1 MLAYFGRWVS
11 MNELRH
17 VCGVSRDG
25 SNAADLKLYAERYGL
40 DLIGWRKSLNSLKS
54 MQLPV
59 ILHWNNSHFLV
70 LERIRGNRFYLN
82 DPAKGRW
89 VVDEDTMKRNYSHV
103 VLELT
108 PNESFQRVGK
118 PQNLLMQLI
127 PWMGAQRIRLFA
139 GALLGLLLVIP
150 LLGLPM
156 LLGVFID
163 QKLEQGGSYS
173 LLLVV
178 LGTLGV
184 ATSIFFLTWVQQRIF
199 LSAITRISITQASDF
214 VTRLLHLPVRFFT
227 QRLSGELTA
236 RTSLPDRI
244 AEASVTQLTRIPI
257 EMTMGLLFLAW
268 LAYFDLLIALAL
280 ISIAILNAAVVRIV
294 TLLKQFESHRW
305 LHHLGLLVGTSAG
318 GLRRLGGIRATGRVD
333 SFLALF
339 SGMQAE
345 ELKSRQRVE
354 EFTGVTNHLPIFF
367 VSLAGATVLGIG
379 AIRIL
384 AGELTLGEVVA
395 IYFVTSTFLVHIG
408 RLSETMGS
416 SQVLRTDFDRIEDV
430 TSAEVVYSDRDRKQT
445 ASSLATF
452 EGKVRLA
459 GKLELQNVSFGYN
472 PNEQPVLQH
481 IDFTINPGQLVAL
494 VGRSGTGKS
503 TLAALIAGLQQPW
516 DGHILFD
523 GRHRADIANDV
534 LVDSIAYVSQH
545 VHLFTGTIRE
555 NLTMWN
561 STIPDALFVKAARD
575 ALIHDEIAKRPL
587 HYESLVHERGS
598 NFSGGQGQRL
608 ELARGLVNKPSLLI
622 LDEATSDLDVAV
634 ELEILDNIRKR
645 GCSCLL
651 IAHRLSAIRDCDEI
665 LVLDD
670 NTIVQRGS
678 HDELIRDEN
687 GLYCRLASKS

>member
-1 MLAYFGRWVS
+1 

-25 SNAADLKLYAERYGL
+25 NNAADLKLFAERYGL
-40 DLIGWRKSLNSLKS
+40 DLTGWRKSLDGLKS
-54 MQLPV
+54 MRLPV
-59 ILHWNNSHFLV
+59 ILHWNDSHFLV

-89 VVDEDTMKRNYSHV
+89 VVDEDTMKEHYSHV

-108 PNESFQRVGK
+108 PNESFQRSGK
-118 PQNLLMQLI
+118 PLNVLMQLI
-127 PWMGAQRIRLFA
+127 PWMKTQGLRLLA
-139 GALLGLLLVIP
+139 GVLLGLLLVIP

-156 LLGVFID
+156 LLGMFID
-163 QKLEQGGSYS
+163 QKLEQAGSYS
-173 LLLVV
+173 ILLVV
-178 LGTLGV
+178 LGALGI
-184 ATSIFFLTWVQQRIF
+184 ATSIFFLTWAQQRIF
-199 LSAITRISITQASDF
+199 LSAITRISITQAADF

-236 RTSLPDRI
+236 RTSLPDRV
-244 AEASVTQLTRIPI
+244 AEAGVIQLTRIPI

-280 ISIAILNAAVVRIV
+280 ISIAILNAVVVRIV
-294 TLLKQFESHRW
+294 SQLRQFESHRW

-318 GLRRLGGIRATGRVD
+318 GLRRLDGIQATGRVD
-333 SFLALF
+333 SFLAQF

-354 EFTGVTNHLPIFF
+354 EFTGATNHLPIFF

-379 AIRIL
+379 AVRIL
-384 AGELTLGEVVA
+384 GGELSLGEVVA

-408 RLSETMGS
+408 RLSETIGS

-430 TSAEVVYSDRDRKQT
+430 TSAEVAYSEQGRTQT
-445 ASSLATF
+445 ASSLATL

-472 PNEQPVLQH
+472 PNEQPVLER
-481 IDFTINPGQLVAL
+481 IDFTINPGQLIAL

-503 TLAALIAGLQQPW
+503 TLASLIAGLQQPW
-516 DGHILFD
+516 DGNILFD
-523 GRHRADIANDV
+523 GRRRADIPSDV

-561 STIPDALFVKAARD
+561 STIPDALVVNAARD

-587 HYESLVHERGS
+587 HYESLVHEGGW
-598 NFSGGQGQRL
+598 NFSGGQRQRL
-608 ELARGLVNKPSLLI
+608 EFARGLVNKPSLLI
-622 LDEATSDLDVAV
+622 LDEATSDLDVTV
-634 ELEILDNIRKR
+634 ELEILDNLRKR

-651 IAHRLSAIRDCDEI
+651 IAHRLSTVRDCDEI

-678 HDELIRDEN
+678 HEELIRDEN
-687 GLYCRLASKS
+687 GLYYRLANTN

>member
-1 MLAYFGRWVS
+1 

-25 SNAADLKLYAERYGL
+25 NNAADLKVFAERYGL
-40 DLIGWRKSLNSLKS
+40 DLTGWRKSLDGLKS
-54 MQLPV
+54 MRLPV
-59 ILHWNNSHFLV
+59 ILHWNDSHFLV
-70 LERIRGNRFYLN
+70 LERIRGNHFYLN

-89 VVDEDTMKRNYSHV
+89 VVDEDTMKEHYSHV

-108 PNESFQRVGK
+108 PNESFQRSGK
-118 PQNLLMQLI
+118 PLNVLMQLI
-127 PWMGAQRIRLFA
+127 PWMKAQGLRLLT
-139 GALLGLLLVIP
+139 GALLGILLVIP

-156 LLGVFID
+156 LLGMFID
-163 QKLEQGGSYS
+163 LKLEQGGSYS

-178 LGTLGV
+178 LAALGV
-184 ATSIFFLTWVQQRIF
+184 AASIFFLTWVQQWIF
-199 LSAITRISITQASDF
+199 LSAITRISITQAADF

-236 RTSLPDRI
+236 RTSLPDRV
-244 AEASVTQLTRIPI
+244 AEAGVIHLTRIPI

-280 ISIAILNAAVVRIV
+280 ISIAILSAVVVRIV
-294 TLLKQFESHRW
+294 SQLRQFESHRW

-318 GLRRLGGIRATGRVD
+318 GLRRLDGIQATGRVD
-333 SFLALF
+333 SFLAQF

-354 EFTGVTNHLPIFF
+354 EFTGATNHLPIFF

-379 AIRIL
+379 ALRIL
-384 AGELTLGEVVA
+384 GGELSLGEVVA

-408 RLSETMGS
+408 RLSETIGS

-430 TSAEVVYSDRDRKQT
+430 TSAEVAYSAQDRKQT
-445 ASSLATF
+445 ASSLATL

-472 PNEQPVLQH
+472 QNEQPVLEG
-481 IDFTINPGQLVAL
+481 IDLTINPGQLVAL

-503 TLAALIAGLQQPW
+503 TLASLIAGLQQPW
-516 DGHILFD
+516 DGNILFD
-523 GRHRADIANDV
+523 GRPRADIPSDV
-534 LVDSIAYVSQH
+534 VVDSIAYVSQH

-561 STIPDALFVKAARD
+561 STIPDSLVVNAARD

-587 HYESLVHERGS
+587 HYESLVHEGGS
-598 NFSGGQGQRL
+598 NFSGGQRQRL

-622 LDEATSDLDVAV
+622 LDEATSDLDVTV
-634 ELEILDNIRKR
+634 ELEILDNLRKR

-651 IAHRLSAIRDCDEI
+651 IAHRLSTVRDCDEI

-670 NTIVQRGS
+670 NSIVQRGS
-678 HDELIRDEN
+678 HEELIRDEN
-687 GLYCRLASKS
+687 GLYYRLANTK